1 MKQII
6 NIPNVISI
14 FRILLIPV
22 FVWTYFED
30 YIYAAAGVLLLS
42 GLTDTLDGIIARKFH
57 MITELGKI
65 LDPIADKLTQVTV
78 AVCVAVQ
85 NWLTNPILV
94 VLIAICILKEV
105 IMSIGSLVLM
115 KNGQKP
121 AAAKWFGKLATVV
134 FYAAM
139 VLIIWLNIEWLNT
152 VLLLIV
158 TAFMIF
164 ALINYFKV
172 FQEIKKQ
179 NEKGQSDLPQI

>member
-6 NIPNVISI
+6 NIPNGISI
-14 FRILLIPV
+14 FRILLVPV
-22 FVWTYFED
+22 FVWTYFEE
-30 YIYAAAGVLLLS
+30 YYYTAGGVLLLS
-42 GLTDTLDGIIARKFH
+42 GLTDTLDGIIARKFN

-78 AVCVAVQ
+78 AVCIAVK
-85 NWLTNPILV
+85 NLFTDPILV

-121 AAAKWFGKLATVV
+121 AAAKWFGKVATVV

-139 VLIIWLNIEWLNT
+139 VLIVWLDINWLNT
-152 VLLLIV
+152 VLLFIV

-179 NEKGQSDLPQI
+179 DEKGQSDLPKA